1 MVALGVASYANN
13 WYNTKNVTD
22 VKPLLFAGLAAL
34 FLEAFSAAIGEEAAT
49 MLGWTAFVAM
59 MISPVQKPS
68 PLDNIL
74 SLGKPTTTPAPATGK
89 TGKA

>member
-13 WYNTKNVTD
+13 VYNNKFSPTGYLD
-22 VKPLLFAGLAAL
+22 VKPLLFAGISAL
-34 FLEAFSAAIGEEAAT
+34 FLEAFAAAIGDEAAT

-59 MISPVQKPS
+59 LIAPIQKPS

-74 SLGKPTTTPAPATGK
+74 SLGKVK
-89 TGKA
+89 